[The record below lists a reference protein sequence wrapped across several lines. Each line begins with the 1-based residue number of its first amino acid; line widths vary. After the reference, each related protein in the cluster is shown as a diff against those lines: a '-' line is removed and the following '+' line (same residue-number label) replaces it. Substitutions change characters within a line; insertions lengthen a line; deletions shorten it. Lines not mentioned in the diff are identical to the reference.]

1 MTAQTFGRKGRI
13 GEPAQRRA
21 GLVAHQPRSF
31 QPARREAASADNDVE
46 ARRTAFVAEE
56 QVRNASESPSA
67 LPSVAIGWA
76 LRAFKAKAGDPT
88 PPTDR
93 SLKVAYSL
101 WFLLG
106 LAGGHRFYLRRPVT
120 GSLQALLL
128 CGYLGA
134 VMAQYYW
141 AFAGLGLSW
150 LWMLADGIRLRTL
163 FMTAGKR

>member
-31 QPARREAASADNDVE
+31 QPAHRECVSAEDDAG
-46 ARRTAFVAEE
+46 ARRAAFLAKEHAREV
-56 QVRNASESPSA
+56 SESRAA
-67 LPSVAIGWA
+67 LPSVAIEWA
-76 LRAFKAKAGDPT
+76 LRTFKAKAGEQV

-93 SLKVAYSL
+93 SLKIAYPL
-101 WFLLG
+101 WFVLG

-120 GSLQALLL
+120 GALQALLL
-128 CGYLGA
+128 CGCVGA

-150 LWMLADGIRLRTL
+150 LWMLSDGIRLRGL
-163 FMTAGKR
+163 FLTAGKR